1 MKRLVWFAVVLGLV
15 AAAFMLGTRFATR
28 EAAFAASAD
37 GTRAAWAD
45 DRRCWSGPCQTL
57 WIGAN
62 RGNATKVAT
71 LEGPSHCDEIV
82 WTRDGTRVAFLVD
95 GAQLRFYDP
104 VEFRARWT
112 DHARAAAD
120 RSEPID
126 RAGRDVL
133 RERPGDHVRRVPSR
147 PVGVSCGTR
156 RGAAVNAIRS
166 ASDSSRVSSRCS
178 CIATRW

>member
-104 VEFRARWT
+104 SSLAPAGQITLVQPQTGPHQSIARGVTFSENGRAITFDECPRG
-112 DHARAAAD
+112 
-120 RSEPID
+120 RSGC
-126 RAGRDVL
+126 RAGL
-133 RERPGDHVRRVPSR
+133 
-147 PVGVSCGTR
+147 
-156 RGAAVNAIRS
+156 AAVPR
-166 ASDSSRVSSRCS
+166 
-178 CIATRW
+178 

>member
-28 EAAFAASAD
+28 EAVFAASAD

-71 LEGPSHCDEIV
+71 LESPSHCDEIV

-104 VEFRARWT
+104 SSFAPAGQITLVQPQTGPNQSIARGVTFSENGRAITFDDCPRG
-112 DHARAAAD
+112 
-120 RSEPID
+120 RSGC
-126 RAGRDVL
+126 RAGL
-133 RERPGDHVRRVPSR
+133 
-147 PVGVSCGTR
+147 
-156 RGAAVNAIRS
+156 AAVPR
-166 ASDSSRVSSRCS
+166 
-178 CIATRW
+178 

>member
-104 VEFRARWT
+104 SSFAPAGQITLVQPQTGPHQSIARGVTFSENGRAITFDECPRG
-112 DHARAAAD
+112 
-120 RSEPID
+120 RSGC
-126 RAGRDVL
+126 RAGL
-133 RERPGDHVRRVPSR
+133 
-147 PVGVSCGTR
+147 
-156 RGAAVNAIRS
+156 AAVPR
-166 ASDSSRVSSRCS
+166 
-178 CIATRW
+178 